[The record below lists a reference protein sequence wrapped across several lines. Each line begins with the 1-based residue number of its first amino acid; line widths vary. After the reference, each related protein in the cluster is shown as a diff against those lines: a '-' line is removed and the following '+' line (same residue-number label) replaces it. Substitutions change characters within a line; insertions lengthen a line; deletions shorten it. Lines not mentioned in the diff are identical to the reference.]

1 MNEYEIKTRM
11 RIFEDYLRDL
21 ISLDEY
27 TEKMFGFKIDAEE
40 IIEKE

>member
-27 TEKMFGFKIDAEE
+27 AEKMSGFKIKVDE

>member
-11 RIFEDYLRDL
+11 SIFEDYLRDL

-27 TEKMFGFKIDAEE
+27 AEKMFGFKIDAEE

>member
-27 TEKMFGFKIDAEE
+27 AEKMFGFKIDAEE

>member
-21 ISLDEY
+21 ISLDKY
-27 TEKMFGFKIDAEE
+27 TEKMFRFKIKADE
-40 IIEKE
+40 IIGKE

>member
-27 TEKMFGFKIDAEE
+27 AEKMSRFKIDADK
-40 IIEKE
+40 IIGKE